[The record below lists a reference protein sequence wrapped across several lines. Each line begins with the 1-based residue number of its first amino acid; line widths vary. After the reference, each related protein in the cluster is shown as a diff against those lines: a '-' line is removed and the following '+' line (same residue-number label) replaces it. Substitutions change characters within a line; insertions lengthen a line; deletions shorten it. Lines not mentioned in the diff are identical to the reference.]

1 MVLSRKREGSTM
13 PTPTLESRSQLEP
26 RGSQLLRLAE
36 AFTHIVTSRNVSCG
50 PCKQMRII

>member
-1 MVLSRKREGSTM
+1 MMLSRKLEDST
-13 PTPTLESRSQLEP
+13 TPTLTPESRSQLEP

-36 AFTHIVTSRNVSCG
+36 AFTHIVTSRNASCG

>member
-1 MVLSRKREGSTM
+1 MVLSRKLEGSTM